1 MYRVQSTNPMWVL
14 NEMCG
19 TTKKKTENEF
29 VIICRLFV
37 LYSTYIFINKKT
49 NIFFNILLAS
59 QIINAIQNSF
69 TLPRS
74 SVGGRT

>member
-37 LYSTYIFINKKT
+37 LYSTYIFINKKKNT
-49 NIFFNILLAS
+49 FF
-59 QIINAIQNSF
+59 
-69 TLPRS
+69 
-74 SVGGRT
+74 